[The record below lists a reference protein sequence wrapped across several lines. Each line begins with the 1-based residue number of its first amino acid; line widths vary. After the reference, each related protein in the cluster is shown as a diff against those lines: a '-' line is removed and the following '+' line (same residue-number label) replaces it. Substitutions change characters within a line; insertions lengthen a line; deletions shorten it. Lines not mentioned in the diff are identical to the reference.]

1 MNEAQEKALREAVS
15 RAVEQGDDL
24 RDQVYALTLEALRE
38 GHLDKERVRAVVRA
52 VTEGVSE
59 AAERTGR
66 PVNEALREAVA
77 GMDAALVKAAEAVK
91 LALEEAASHL
101 EEFSQQDLRR
111 ALDELDSVENVMLD
125 TLSEVGTKAGATV
138 RTVIEDLVR
147 HARHSGTAVGQY
159 VAGVREA
166 IGNGL
171 RQALHEGVDA
181 ARVAARS
188 LAALAAGFFA
198 GIADG
203 LAKGPEKG
211 VAEGAPSAAEPA
223 PAPQQES
230 APGEASAAEQPRHGE
245 SRP

>member
-1 MNEAQEKALREAVS
+1 MNEAQEQALREAVS
-15 RAVEQGDDL
+15 RAVEQGEDL
-24 RDQVYALTLEALRE
+24 REQVYGLTLETLRE
-38 GHLDKERVRAVVRA
+38 GRLDKERVRAVVRA

-203 LAKGPEKG
+203 LAKGPAKDAAGTATE
-211 VAEGAPSAAEPA
+211 AEEPA
-223 PAPQQES
+223 AARETPKGETAGGGESSPDRES
-230 APGEASAAEQPRHGE
+230 AP
-245 SRP
+245 